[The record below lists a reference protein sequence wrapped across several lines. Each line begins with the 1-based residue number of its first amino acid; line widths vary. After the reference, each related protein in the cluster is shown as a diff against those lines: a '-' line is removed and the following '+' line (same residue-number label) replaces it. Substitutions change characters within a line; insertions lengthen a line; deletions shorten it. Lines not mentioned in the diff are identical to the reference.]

1 MKSLMKILFC
11 LFLISIAG
19 CSSNPTLSQQ
29 MTEHGKQLVQDGNKE
44 WEEGSKMV
52 EEGKDKVQRGNR
64 LIEDA
69 KHVEQSGK

>member
-1 MKSLMKILFC
+1 MKSLVKILFS
-11 LFLISIAG
+11 LLLVSAAG

-29 MTEHGKQLVQDGNKE
+29 MTEHGKQLVQEGNKE

-52 EEGKDKVQRGNR
+52 EQGKDKVQRGNR

-69 KHVEQSGK
+69 KHIEQSGK